1 MYKQS
6 LEYFCDIMENGAFGL
21 QRSKRSIFHNIFKCV
36 VFQRRQKALL
46 WSKGLQQMI
55 CDFLYKNVMS
65 TLDPSAENKESMTE
79 ALVAE
84 GLVDLR
90 KMGLGAPNE

>member
-1 MYKQS
+1 MVTIY
-6 LEYFCDIMENGAFGL
+6 Y
-21 QRSKRSIFHNIFKCV
+21 
-36 VFQRRQKALL
+36 ALKVCI
-46 WSKGLQQMI
+46 SAI
-55 CDFLYKNVMS
+55 VYHFLYETVLS
-65 TLDPSAENKESMTE
+65 TIDPSAENKESMTE